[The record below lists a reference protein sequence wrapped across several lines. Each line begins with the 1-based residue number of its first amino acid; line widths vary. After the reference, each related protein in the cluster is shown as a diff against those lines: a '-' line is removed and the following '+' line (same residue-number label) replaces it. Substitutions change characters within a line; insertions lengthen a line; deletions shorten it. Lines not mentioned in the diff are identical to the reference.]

1 MAVEHPDEREDPWDR
16 ARAAQRDDV
25 HAVLAPRD
33 RRCPACGVPQR
44 AGGRKCA
51 NCGADLTA
59 RFERG
64 RGRRKLLYA
73 VPIVLLLAAI
83 AVPIVNSTRDEAAG
97 VREQADKRQEAL
109 ESGERAR
116 LTYDSRPIR
125 AVGPPLRAGADPL
138 AHRAA
143 LVRHG
148 EKLITA
154 DARKRAAAGTVK
166 GDIKG
171 TSCTPYPNVE
181 ARRVAERDLAT
192 SVGRYDCV
200 AYTSK
205 FEPPELEEQKRTGYF
220 GYPYWLVIDYGASK
234 LVWCKVTPRA
244 GEGGRSLAFVPVP
257 APCRDPKGP
266 G

>member
-1 MAVEHPDEREDPWDR
+1 MVVENQDERDDPWER

-33 RRCPACGVPQR
+33 RRCPVCGEPQR

-51 NCGADLTA
+51 KCGADLTA

-73 VPIVLLLAAI
+73 VPVVALLAAI
-83 AVPIVNSTRDEAAG
+83 AVPVVSSTRDEATG
-97 VREQADKRQEAL
+97 VREQAGKRQEAL
-109 ESGERAR
+109 EAGERAR
-116 LTYDSRPIR
+116 LIHDSRPIR
-125 AVGPPLRAGADPL
+125 ADGPALAAGADPL
-138 AHRAA
+138 EHRAA
-143 LVRHG
+143 LVRRG
-148 EKLITA
+148 EKLIAA
-154 DARKRAAAGTVK
+154 DARERSHGGTIK
-166 GDIKG
+166 GEIKG

-181 ARRVAERDLAT
+181 ARRAAERDPAT
-192 SVGRYDCV
+192 PAGRYDCV

-205 FEPPELEEQKRTGYF
+205 FEAPELEGKKRTGYF
-220 GYPYWLVIDYGASK
+220 GYPYWLVIDYPSSK

-244 GEGGRSLAFVPVP
+244 GEGGRSLAYVPVP
-257 APCRDPKGP
+257 EPCRDPAGP